1 MEVVQAIVLK
11 VFNFSDN
18 QKIVHAFSKERGYIS
33 LISPSSFFRKR
44 NCTVHLMQ
52 VVEAEIFYTEKSSLY
67 KLKSV
72 TPLVNLSALYFDIYK
87 MNIALLWG
95 EVLDLI
101 LKNEQKNIDLFNF
114 ILQSVEYLN
123 ETVKDIANFNL
134 FFLYR
139 LATLI
144 GFKIDTSTYEEG
156 YVLDINGGV
165 FIPCGG
171 KEAYVSG
178 PNAAQVIHK
187 LCSCQVEELAD
198 IVLDR
203 KSRSILLDIILL
215 FFSIHLNTDFN
226 IKSIKVIR
234 EVFD

>member
-11 VFNFSDN
+11 TFQFSDN
-18 QKIVHAFSKERGYIS
+18 QKIVRAFSKEKGYLSFIT
-33 LISPSSFFRKR
+33 PSSFFKKK

-72 TPLVNLSALYFDIYK
+72 TSLANLSAVYFDIYK

-101 LKNEQKNIDLFNF
+101 LRNEQKNTDLFDF
-114 ILQSVEYLN
+114 IFQSLEYLN
-123 ETVKDIANFNL
+123 TATKDVANFNL

-139 LATLI
+139 LTTLI
-144 GFKIDTSTYEEG
+144 GFKIDTSAYEEG
-156 YVLDINGGV
+156 YVLDINGGI
-165 FIPCGG
+165 FIPSGG
-171 KEAYVSG
+171 RDTYVSG
-178 PNAAQVIHK
+178 PNAAQIIHK
-187 LCSCQVEELAD
+187 LCTCQVEELGD
-198 IVLDR
+198 IPLDR

-215 FFSIHLNTDFN
+215 FLSIHLNTDFN
-226 IKSIKVIR
+226 IKSIRVIR
-234 EVFD
+234 EVFG